1 MLSAS
6 SIVIDGEF
14 SDWEAVTSYTDAT
27 DDQHDTDHNG
37 QNDTP
42 SYVDHPDVDLLE
54 YKVSHDEENFYFY
67 FEASGEIGATQQEN
81 LAEGLRSG
89 RYYVIVTIDVDNDDS
104 TGYWLN
110 EGGYYPTSD
119 GYDMNAELEF
129 YNGAINTGHYLL
141 HGALDDA
148 ELEQS
153 FADQSGGNYVWGGPQ
168 TQGPFDP
175 GFVEIKAGDYDHY
188 TQWVYKNDDPANGG
202 NDSVTFVQDRGPVVT
217 GNITFAQSAD
227 STKLEMMVPFE
238 GFLTDQFGNSIIEL
252 GQTVDLSFSLEAS
265 GELSNEVSPTNPNGE
280 WASDTGSPIV
290 GYVLTTPKDYGDA
303 PDSYSTL
310 AASNGASHLGGSGLH
325 LGATVDTEF
334 DGQPDVNASLDT
346 YDDGITAI
354 TALIAGDN
362 VTGTVV
368 ASSSGFLNGWIDY
381 NQDGDFA
388 DDGEQFVVDQ
398 AVVAGDND
406 LNFTIPLA
414 AVTGST
420 YARLR
425 VSTQAGLSY
434 DGEAV
439 DGEVEDYFITISGAE
454 TDLNIEKSSG
464 PTSVAQGEAVTY
476 TLTVTNNGP
485 VDVVGATVADT
496 FNAELENMTW
506 TAVLSAGAS
515 GNTSGTGD
523 INELIDLASGSTIT
537 YTVSGTVTAD
547 AQSFVFNK
555 ASVTTPHLVNDTDLT
570 NNNDYD
576 IDVITVNTATSLGEF
591 VEGDIAPGVN
601 DGDFVKEVVFGDLNG
616 DGWDDAVFAFVN
628 GGHQIWFYD
637 ENAEILVDSGQAL
650 AIEANP
656 AAAHHALGTEIA
668 DFNND
673 GYLDIVVLVKS
684 TQAVYLND
692 GAGNF
697 GTGIDIVG
705 ISSLEAYEV
714 EVGDLDGDGDVD
726 LIVADDDGSSFG
738 GTGNSLLLFN
748 DGSGSFT
755 QITSMPMTT
764 ADDDTWDTTVGD
776 FDGDGSLD
784 IVFANFNSGQ
794 TSELWLNDGSGTFTK
809 SAQDFGENRHWNV
822 EQGDFDDDGDLD
834 LMLVVN
840 SGDPDYV
847 ELWRNDGVGN
857 FSYDSQRTFT
867 NENGQGGIEG
877 IQIGDLDG
885 DGDLDAFFSTYGVN
899 GTIQTW
905 ENDGSGT
912 FTTGFV
918 STFITPT
925 APDTAGGWRSRLS
938 DVDGDGDLDA
948 FVFEGLNEQVHY
960 FENINNV
967 APTIA
972 VDSSSITVP
981 EGTAATNTGTFGD
994 TAGDTVSLSASM
1006 GTIIDNNNGTWS
1018 WSYDTT
1024 DGPDESDTVT
1034 ITATDGDG
1042 AAAQTTFALTVD
1054 NVAPTVAADNATVS
1068 VSGGSTANNS
1078 GVYNDVGDDTVT
1090 VTASIGT
1097 LVDNNNGT
1105 WSWSFDTTGE
1115 PNGGQTV
1122 TITATDSDNV
1132 ATQTSFSLTINN
1144 LPPTVGVDQATVA
1157 VNEGGTAN
1165 NSGTYGDANGDP
1177 VTVTASMGTIIDNN
1191 DGTWSWSYDTT
1202 DGPDDSTVVT
1212 ITATDDANAAA
1223 QTTFSLT
1230 VNNLAPTVGAD
1241 NSSVTVDENDTAN
1254 NTGTY
1259 GDAGNDGI
1267 VLSASVG
1274 TIVDNNNGT
1283 WSWSY
1288 DTTDGPDD
1296 STAVTITA
1304 TDSDGA
1310 ASETTFAL
1318 TVNNV
1323 APGVGVNS
1331 ASVEVIEGN
1340 TANNSGSYGDVGND
1354 NVSLSASVGTVVDNN
1369 DGTWSWSFDTTSTAD
1384 SGTVTITATDSD
1396 GAESEIS
1403 FALTVGNAVSEPA
1416 VRSEV
1421 LTGVTDQWQI
1431 VTLDHTYN
1439 SLVVV
1444 STVNSQAGDP
1454 PVVSR
1459 IRNANGNSFE
1469 IKLQRTDGS
1478 TTAIPGRNV
1487 HYIAVEE
1494 GSYNETDHGITMEAV
1509 KYDSS
1514 ITDNNSS
1521 WAGEQQEY
1529 QNSYTAPVVIGQ
1541 VMTENDSGFSAFW
1554 SRGSSRSNVPTP
1566 TDFYVG
1572 KHVGEDSDRIR
1583 NDETLGFIV
1592 IESGSGTID
1601 GLNFT
1606 AGLGADSVLGID
1618 NSPAYNYNF
1627 AISGTPLSAVVSQA
1641 GMDGNNGGWA
1651 VLYGAD
1657 PLSANSLG
1665 LAIDE
1670 DIAKDS
1676 ERSHTSEQVA
1686 YIVFSEPTPVQIGNP
1701 EFRTDVLGGVSD
1713 QWQTV
1718 EVGHTY
1724 DSMVVVA
1731 TVNSKAGDPPV
1742 VTRIR
1747 NANGNSFEIKL
1758 QRTDGSV
1765 DPISAMKVHYTVVEE
1780 GVYTQANHGITMEA
1794 VKFVST
1800 RTDENNSWVGEERS
1814 YANNYSAPVVV
1825 GQVMSENDAG
1835 FSTFWSRGTSR
1846 TNAPSANSL
1855 YVGKNVGE
1863 DPDSTRNDETIG
1875 YIVIE
1880 SGSGTI
1886 DGLNYTAGL
1895 GADSIAGY
1903 GNSPAYNYNVSTDGA
1918 PISAVASLAGM
1929 DGGNGGWAVLYGE
1942 TPLSSNESSN
1952 TIGLA
1957 IDEDVAGDTERSH
1970 TTEQVAYLIFSQ
1982 GPVAVVAA
1990 GENVAAGFNPAARNT
2005 NPQVTADPSPA
2016 LLPSSKNGEKSTVY
2030 LVDATSESTSLFDV
2044 DNAAAEDAAR
2054 LVGTSLLD
2062 LTIDDKF
2069 HESIVEMLATAPLKT
2084 IGSSDETDYE
2094 RIFAEIGGLLTDEL
2108 AAGFTMIRADQS
2120 Q

>member
-1 MLSAS
+1 MTLPQIYTRLTSLFTTNNRNQRSSQRKRPPRHWSAEVLETRVLLSAS
-6 SIVIDGEF
+6 SIVIDANF
-14 SDWEAVTSYTDAT
+14 SDWDAVTGYTDAA

-81 LAEGLRSG
+81 LTEGLRAG

-141 HGALDDA
+141 HGALDDV

-153 FADQSGGNYVWGGPQ
+153 FADQSGGNYVWGGDK

-188 TQWVYKNDDPANGG
+188 TQWVYKNDDPNNGG

-227 STKLEMMVPFE
+227 GTKLEMMVPFE

-265 GELSNEVSPTNPNGE
+265 GELSNEVSPTSPNGE
-280 WASDTGSPIV
+280 WASDTGAPIV

-310 AASNGASHLGGSGLH
+310 ADSNGASHLGGSGLH
-325 LGATVDTEF
+325 LGASVDTEF
-334 DGQPDVNASLDT
+334 DGQPDLNASLDT
-346 YDDGITAI
+346 HDDGITAI
-354 TALIAGDN
+354 TSLIAGED

-368 ASSSGFLNGWIDY
+368 SSNAGFLNGWIDY

-388 DDGEQFVVDQ
+388 DAGEQFVVDQ
-398 AVVAGDND
+398 AVVAGDNE

-414 AVTGST
+414 AATGST

-425 VSTQAGLSY
+425 VSSQAGLSY

-454 TDLNIEKSSG
+454 TDLVIEESSG
-464 PTSVAQGEAVTY
+464 PESVAQGEAVTY
-476 TLTVTNNGP
+476 ILTVTNNGP

-506 TAVLSAGAS
+506 TAVLAAGAS

-537 YTVSGTVTAD
+537 YTVSGTVAVD

-555 ASVTTPHLVNDTDLT
+555 ASVTTPQFVNDTNLT
-570 NNNDYD
+570 NNSDYD
-576 IDVITVNTATSLGEF
+576 IDTITVNTTTSLGEF

-616 DGWDDAVFAFVN
+616 DGWEDAVFAFVN

-637 ENAEILVDSGQAL
+637 ENAQILVDSGQAL

-673 GYLDIVVLVKS
+673 GYLDIVILVKS

-697 GTGIDIVG
+697 GTGVNIAG

-794 TSELWLNDGSGTFTK
+794 ASELWLNDGSGTFTK
-809 SAQDFGENRHWNV
+809 TTQNFGGNRHWNV
-822 EQGDFDDDGDLD
+822 EKGDIDDDGDLD

-857 FSYDSQRTFT
+857 FSYDNQRTFT

-918 STFITPT
+918 STFITPI
-925 APDTAGGWRSRLS
+925 APDTAGGWRSRLG

-960 FENINNV
+960 FENINNA
-967 APTIA
+967 APTIT
-972 VDSSSITVP
+972 VDSLSIIVP
-981 EGTAATNTGTFGD
+981 EGAAATNAGTFGD

-1006 GTIIDNNNGTWS
+1006 GTITDNNDGTWSWSYDTTDGPDESATVTITATDGDGAASQTTFALTVDNVAPTIVADNATVSVSRGSTANNSGSYNDVGDDTVTLTTSIGTLVDNNNGTWSWSFDTAGEPNGSQTVTITATDSDNLATQTSFNLTINNLVPTVGVDLASVTVAEGATANNTGTYGDANGDPVTVTASLGTITDNNNGTWS

-1024 DGPDESDTVT
+1024 DGPDESATVT

-1042 AAAQTTFALTVD
+1042 AASQTTFALTVD
-1054 NVAPTVAADNATVS
+1054 NVAP
-1068 VSGGSTANNS
+1068 
-1078 GVYNDVGDDTVT
+1078 
-1090 VTASIGT
+1090 
-1097 LVDNNNGT
+1097 
-1105 WSWSFDTTGE
+1105 
-1115 PNGGQTV
+1115 
-1122 TITATDSDNV
+1122 
-1132 ATQTSFSLTINN
+1132 
-1144 LPPTVGVDQATVA
+1144 
-1157 VNEGGTAN
+1157 
-1165 NSGTYGDANGDP
+1165 
-1177 VTVTASMGTIIDNN
+1177 
-1191 DGTWSWSYDTT
+1191 
-1202 DGPDDSTVVT
+1202 
-1212 ITATDDANAAA
+1212 
-1223 QTTFSLT
+1223 
-1230 VNNLAPTVGAD
+1230 
-1241 NSSVTVDENDTAN
+1241 
-1254 NTGTY
+1254 
-1259 GDAGNDGI
+1259 
-1267 VLSASVG
+1267 
-1274 TIVDNNNGT
+1274 
-1283 WSWSY
+1283 
-1288 DTTDGPDD
+1288 
-1296 STAVTITA
+1296 
-1304 TDSDGA
+1304 
-1310 ASETTFAL
+1310 
-1318 TVNNV
+1318 
-1323 APGVGVNS
+1323 GVGVNS
-1331 ASVEVIEGN
+1331 ASVAVIEGN
-1340 TANNSGSYGDVGND
+1340 TATNSGYHGDVGND
-1354 NVSLSASVGTVVDNN
+1354 NVTLSASVGTVVDNN
-1369 DGTWSWSFDTTSTAD
+1369 DGTWSWSFDTTSTAE
-1384 SGTVTITATDSD
+1384 SQTVTVTATDSD
-1396 GAESEIS
+1396 GAQSETS
-1403 FALTVGNAVSEPA
+1403 FALAVENAVSEPA

-1421 LTGVTDQWQI
+1421 LTGITDLWQT
-1431 VTLDHTYN
+1431 VTLDHKYS

-1444 STVNSQAGDP
+1444 ATVNSKAGDP

-1478 TTAIPGRNV
+1478 TTAIPSRNV

-1494 GSYNETDHGITMEAV
+1494 GSYNETDHGITMEVV

-1521 WAGEQQEY
+1521 WAGEQQSY
-1529 QNSYTAPVVIGQ
+1529 QNSYTSPVVIGQ
-1541 VMTENDSGFSAFW
+1541 VMTENDSGYSAFW
-1554 SRGSSRSNVPTP
+1554 SRGSSRTSAPTS
-1566 TDFYVG
+1566 TDVYVG

-1583 NDETLGFIV
+1583 ENETIGYIV

-1601 GLNFT
+1601 GLNYA
-1606 AGLGADSVLGID
+1606 AGLGADSIWGID
-1618 NSPAYNYNF
+1618 DSPAYNYNF
-1627 AISGTPLSAVVSQA
+1627 PISGTPITAVVSQA

-1651 VLYGAD
+1651 VLYGEN
-1657 PLSANSLG
+1657 PLSANSIG

-1676 ERSHTSEQVA
+1676 ERKHTSEQVA
-1686 YIVFSEPTPVQIGNP
+1686 YIIFSEPTPVQIGNP

-1718 EVGHTY
+1718 QVGHTY

-1765 DPISAMKVHYTVVEE
+1765 DPITAMKVHYTVVEE

-1895 GADSIAGY
+1895 GADTILGI
-1903 GNSPAYNYNVSTDGA
+1903 GNSPAYNYDVSTNGT
-1918 PISAVASLAGM
+1918 PTSAVASLAGM

-1957 IDEDVAGDTERSH
+1957 IDEDIAGDTERSH

-1982 GPVAVVAA
+1982 APAPVVAA
-1990 GENVAAGFNPAARNT
+1990 GDNLAIGFNLAT
-2005 NPQVTADPSPA
+2005 VSSDPQDIAEPPSA
-2016 LLPSSKNGEKSTVY
+2016 SLPSSKNGEMSAVY
-2030 LVDATSESTSLFDV
+2030 LVDANSESTSLLDE
-2044 DNAAAEDAAR
+2044 NNTATEDAAR
-2054 LVGTSLLD
+2054 LVGTSILD
-2062 LTIDDKF
+2062 LMIANPIDK
-2069 HESIVEMLATAPLKT
+2069 SIVEMLATAPLEN
-2084 IGSSDETDYE
+2084 IGSGDETDYE
-2094 RIFAEIGGLLTDEL
+2094 LIFAEFGRLLTDEL
-2108 AAGFTMIRADQS
+2108 TAELIV
-2120 Q
+2120 